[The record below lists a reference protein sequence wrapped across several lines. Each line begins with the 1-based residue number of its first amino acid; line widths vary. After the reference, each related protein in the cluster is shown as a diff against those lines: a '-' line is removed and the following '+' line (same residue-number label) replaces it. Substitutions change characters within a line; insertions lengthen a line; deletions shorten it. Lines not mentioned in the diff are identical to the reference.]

1 MNKVIIS
8 KEVDPAYNLALE
20 EELLR
25 NLKDN
30 ENILYLWQNDRTV
43 VIGRNQNPYSE
54 CNLDYMKENNITLV
68 RRISGGGTVFHD
80 LGNLNFT
87 FLTKEVDVNLEKQ
100 LKVII
105 DGIKK
110 LGLVAEIS
118 GRNDLL
124 IDNKKFSGHAFYSE
138 DGNYFH
144 HGTIMID
151 INLNELSKALNPSKL
166 KLQSKGIKSVR
177 SRVINLKDLDET
189 IDSNSVKDALI
200 NGFLKVYGEVS
211 NIKEYSKEEYIPSY
225 FQKYNDRKWNFGESP
240 NYNITLER
248 KFSIG
253 NVEINLDIVNGIIE
267 DCKIFTDSLML
278 VDLNKIQECLKGIE
292 FNEEVVIKIIEGYM

>member
-110 LGLVAEIS
+110 LGLVAEVS

-138 DGNYFH
+138 DENYFH

-151 INLNELSKALNPSKL
+151 INLDELSKSLNPSKL

-177 SRVINLKDLDET
+177 SRVVNLKDLDKK
-189 IDSNSVKDALI
+189 IDSNIVKEAMS
-200 NGFLKVYGEVS
+200 S
-211 NIKEYSKEEYIPSY
+211 NSY
-225 FQKYNDRKWNFGESP
+225 L
-240 NYNITLER
+240 T
-248 KFSIG
+248 
-253 NVEINLDIVNGIIE
+253 
-267 DCKIFTDSLML
+267 
-278 VDLNKIQECLKGIE
+278 
-292 FNEEVVIKIIEGYM
+292 

>member
-87 FLTKEVDVNLEKQ
+87 FLTKEADANLEKQ

-110 LGLVAEIS
+110 LGLIAEVS

-177 SRVINLKDLDET
+177 SRVVNLKDLDKK
-189 IDSNSVKDALI
+189 IDSNIVKEALI
-200 NGFLKVYGEVS
+200 NGFLNVYGKFA
-211 NIKEYSKEEYIPSY
+211 NIKKYSKKNYIPSY
-225 FQKYNDRKWNFGESP
+225 FQKYNDSKWNFGESP

-248 KFSIG
+248 KLSIG
-253 NVEINLDIVNGIIE
+253 NVEINLDIVNGIVE

-292 FNEEVVIKIIEGYM
+292 FNEEVVIRTIEWYM